1 MRLPNGYGSVYKLSG
16 QNRRKPY
23 IARRTIGWDDNGKQ
37 LYATIGYY
45 RTKAEALQALA
56 AFNDNPYDLQMSKV
70 TFADIY
76 KRWWDDTFDDD
87 SNRSTTRNY
96 SAAYKHCEP
105 LYDMKMADIRPQHM
119 QDIIDNCGAGYQM
132 QKRIRIL
139 FNQLYRWCVQHDAI
153 KKNYADQ
160 LSVTNDTESKTRTA
174 FTTEEIEKLWAQVN
188 KNKYVPL
195 ILMLIY
201 SGVRISELLDLK
213 KEDVNL
219 DEQWFKVRKSKTKA
233 GIRIVP
239 IADKVLPFWRQFM
252 ASSNCPYA
260 VCTVNGEHISYDNF
274 QKIYWKPLMRELNME
289 HTPHETRHTFI
300 SLMVA
305 ANANQTILKK
315 IVGHKSI
322 MNLTEKVYTHVEI
335 QTLLREVNLI

>member
-16 QNRRKPY
+16 NRRKPY

-37 LYATIGYY
+37 LYANIGYY
-45 RTKAEALQALA
+45 RTRAEALQALA
-56 AFNDNPYDLQMSKV
+56 AFNDNPYDLQLSKV
-70 TFADIY
+70 TFSEIY
-76 KRWWDDTFDDD
+76 ERWWNDTFDDE

-96 SAAYKHCEP
+96 SAAYKHCSS
-105 LYDMKMADIRPQHM
+105 LYDMHMSDIRPSHM
-119 QDIIDNCGAGYQM
+119 QDVIDSCTAGYQM

-139 FNQLYRWCVQHDAI
+139 FNQLYRWCISHDAI
-153 KKNYADQ
+153 KKNYAEQVKITAKD
-160 LSVTNDTESKTRTA
+160 ESKPRAA
-174 FTTEEIEKLWAQVN
+174 FSTEEVALLWDWVD
-188 KNKYVPL
+188 KHEYISMIL
-195 ILMLIY
+195 ILIY

-213 KEDVNL
+213 KEDVHL
-219 DEQWFKVRKSKTKA
+219 DEQWFNVRHSKTEA
-233 GIRIVP
+233 GVRAVP
-239 IADKVLPFWRQFM
+239 IADKVLPFWRNFM
-252 ASSNCPYA
+252 KKSKSPYA
-260 VCTVNGEHISYDNF
+260 VCTEDGKKLNYDNF
-274 QKIYWKPLMRELNME
+274 VRAYWFPLMSELNMK

-322 MNLTEKVYTHVEI
+322 MNITEKVYTHVEI

>member
-16 QNRRKPY
+16 NRRKPY

-37 LYATIGYY
+37 LYANIGYY

-56 AFNDNPYDLQMSKV
+56 AFNDNPYDLQLSRV
-70 TFADIY
+70 TFAEIY
-76 KRWWDDTFDDD
+76 DRWWNDTFDEN
-87 SNRSTTRNY
+87 SNRSTTKNY
-96 SAAYKHCEP
+96 KAAYKHCEP
-105 LYDMKMADIRPQHM
+105 LYDMKMSDVRPLHM
-119 QDIIDNCGAGYQM
+119 QEVIDSCGAGYQT
-132 QKRIRIL
+132 QKRIQIL
-139 FNQLYRWCVQHDAI
+139 FNQLYRWCINHDAI
-153 KKNYADQ
+153 QKNYAEQ
-160 LSVTNDTESKTRTA
+160 VTVTA
-174 FTTEEIEKLWAQVN
+174 KEAPKPRAAFSSEEIAKLWSSLNQHE
-188 KNKYVPL
+188 YISI

-219 DEQWFKVRKSKTKA
+219 EGQWFSVRHSKTEA
-233 GIRIVP
+233 GVRAVP
-239 IADKVLPFWRQFM
+239 IADKVLPFWQSFM
-252 ASSNCPYA
+252 DKSKSPYA
-260 VCTVNGEHISYDNF
+260 VCTEDGKKLNYDNF
-274 QKIYWKPLMRELNME
+274 IKIYWNPLMNELNMK